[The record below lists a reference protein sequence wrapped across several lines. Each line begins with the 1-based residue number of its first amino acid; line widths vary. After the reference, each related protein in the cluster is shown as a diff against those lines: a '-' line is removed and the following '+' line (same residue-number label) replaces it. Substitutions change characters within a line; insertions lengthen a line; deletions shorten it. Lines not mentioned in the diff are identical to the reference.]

1 MGTKWAK
8 IGKLLPGRTENM
20 IKNHWHSIRRS
31 RRKSQS
37 PKGEPGTAAVG
48 GEARAGARGRRSS
61 PKSTPAKS
69 PAALS
74 TVAPSPLVSRAGP
87 SSVHENDQATGDGGG
102 GGGGAGGGGEGGAG
116 GEPFGPT
123 LANMLAQGF
132 GKASDP
138 THYDSTRA
146 HAPLQYRHGF
156 ACRPSPG

>member
-69 PAALS
+69 AALS

-87 SSVHENDQATGDGGG
+87 SSVHENDQATGD
-102 GGGGAGGGGEGGAG
+102 GGAGGGGEGGAG